1 MNDYLWNTRRLQQNA
16 IAVAQEIVLE
26 VGVEL
31 RPGPVTALHQEF
43 LVFVL
48 ILLKDWLVERCLVE
62 EDLPL
67 FHGKMTHIEYYL
79 SVRALNQSLGC

>member
-1 MNDYLWNTRRLQQNA
+1 LNDYLWNTRRLQQNA

-31 RPGPVTALHQEF
+31 RPGPVTALHQAF

-48 ILLKDWLVERCLVE
+48 ILV
-62 EDLPL
+62 
-67 FHGKMTHIEYYL
+67 
-79 SVRALNQSLGC
+79 